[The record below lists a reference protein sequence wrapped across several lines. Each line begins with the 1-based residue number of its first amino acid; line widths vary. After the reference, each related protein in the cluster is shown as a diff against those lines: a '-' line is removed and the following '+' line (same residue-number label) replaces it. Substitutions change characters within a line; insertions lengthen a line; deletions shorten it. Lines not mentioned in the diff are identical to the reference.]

1 VLWGFHGESLAQ
13 WLPEAVRLANQVKA
27 AETWPKAVFWFSL
40 DVIIRS
46 TGFQASKVG
55 DMVCVR
61 GPSPHSPAKPRRDA
75 AQMAAV
81 RPAR

>member
-1 VLWGFHGESLAQ
+1 MASRGHAAGESSEGRRNLAQ
-13 WLPEAVRLANQVKA
+13 GSSV
-27 AETWPKAVFWFSL
+27 VF
-40 DVIIRS
+40 VGCVMVRS

-81 RPAR
+81 RSAR